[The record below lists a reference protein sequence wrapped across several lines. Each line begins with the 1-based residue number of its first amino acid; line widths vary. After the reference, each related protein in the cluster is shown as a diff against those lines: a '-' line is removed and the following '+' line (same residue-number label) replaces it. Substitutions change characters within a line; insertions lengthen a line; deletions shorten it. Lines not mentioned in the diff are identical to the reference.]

1 MAGEIPPLNI
11 TVNLETSGVQT
22 GVNQATT
29 SIKGISAAAEATASK
44 FTNLKSVMLGTFAS
58 SALQKGLHEFE
69 GFLKDSVKA
78 AEEAQVTVSAL
89 GVAMNNAK
97 VNTEANRQVI
107 EKTTGSMEALGFK
120 ANDTRGAL
128 TKMITATGSVTES
141 QRLMGVAADY
151 ARLKHEDLTQAAT
164 ILTRG
169 TTGAARAFREFGIT
183 LDTNLP
189 KNQAITKA
197 FDELNKK
204 IGGQAAAYAETYA
217 GKLAIMGAQSEDL
230 KEKIGA
236 LLLPVLTKLESWFIG
251 AVKWLANHKA
261 ALEAV
266 ALVVGTLLLVAV
278 TNLTISL
285 VGMAAA
291 WVAANLPMIAI
302 IATIGLVVAGFVKL
316 WNSSETFRK
325 IVVDALKLVVDAFG
339 YLVGAIGKVLEAA
352 SHLPFVGGA
361 FKGMAGAVNGA
372 ALEIGKFGDKLDGL
386 ANKKISIK
394 FPNIADE
401 LAKASGGAGASPDI
415 AGLAHDTTGSKA
427 ASKAAAKAAAE
438 EAKLQ
443 TLLDKQAAIF
453 KTRDEKMANAAAD
466 RDLAMSNA
474 HRDAEQRD
482 LDIRTAYADKM
493 LANKTA
499 YDDAVATATA
509 DNEQKIFD
517 IKKQYADNALAL
529 QQKAI
534 DDQKKVIQQSIDVM
548 TSGFANATKIDLG
561 KLFTSGGSSAG
572 GLITGLKD
580 QLDQIKIL
588 QEDAGKLAAAG
599 YNQAFINEVI
609 AQGPKQGDALAQ
621 SVLKAAPET
630 QDSIKQLYNQV
641 QDASQNGLND
651 LAKQMNDGTSFATQ
665 QLAQSYA
672 QVSVDLK
679 KALDDNSA
687 ALTDSLNKQQ
697 VAFQKQLDAAK
708 ITLDKANQ
716 AAADAR
722 DLALQK
728 SAQQL
733 ADSLQSAQD
742 NYTKATRAIAEET
755 MKQLTTLEAQILK
768 VMALLAAMGGS
779 SGGSSK
785 SSKSSSSSSSS
796 SYTQAPTGYVSGGA
810 LTGLSMMSSSPAAS
824 SSSPVIGS
832 LTQNVYTTD
841 PSLPAMTGALTNAIT
856 LGQTQALQK
865 SNSVGTGY

>member
-58 SALQKGLHEFE
+58 SEIQKGIQAFE

-78 AEEAQVTVSAL
+78 AEGAQTSIAAL

-97 VNTEANRQVI
+97 QNTDANRQAV
-107 EKTTGSMEALGFK
+107 EKSTTSMEALGFK
-120 ANDTRGAL
+120 ANDTREAL

-169 TTGAARAFREFGIT
+169 TTGAARAFREFGIV

-197 FDELNKK
+197 FDELNQK

-236 LLLPVLTKLESWFIG
+236 LLLPVLTKLESWFIES
-251 AVKWLANHKA
+251 VKWLADHKA

-291 WVAANLPMIAI
+291 WVTANLPMIAI

-339 YLVGAIGKVLEAA
+339 YLVGAIGKVIEAA
-352 SHLPFVGGA
+352 SHLPFIGGA
-361 FKGMAGAVNGA
+361 FKGMASAVNGA
-372 ALEIGKFGDKLDGL
+372 ALDIGKFGDKLDSL
-386 ANKKISIK
+386 SNKKIDIK
-394 FPNIADE
+394 FPNIADQ
-401 LAKASGGAGASPDI
+401 LAKATGGTNGVSPDI
-415 AGLAHDTTGSKA
+415 AGLVPGGST
-427 ASKAAAKAAAE
+427 AKGA
-438 EAKLQ
+438 
-443 TLLDKQAAIF
+443 
-453 KTRDEKMANAAAD
+453 AAAD
-466 RDLAMSNA
+466 KKMQADQAKLKTYIAQEQTILADRATKMA
-474 HRDAEQRD
+474 AAQATYDDAVTTAQTKHSQEV
-482 LDIRTAYADKM
+482 LDITSAYNDKM

-509 DNEQKIFD
+509 DNEQKIID
-517 IKKQYADNALAL
+517 IQQQYADKAVAL
-529 QQKAI
+529 QQKAV
-534 DDQKKVIQQSIDVM
+534 DDQQKIIQQSIDVM
-548 TSGFANATKIDLG
+548 TSGFASATKIDLG

-572 GLITGLKD
+572 GLVAGLQD
-580 QLDQIKIL
+580 QLAQITQL
-588 QEDAGKLAAAG
+588 QQDAGKLAAQG
-599 YNQAFINEVI
+599 YNQSFINEVI

-621 SVLKAAPET
+621 SVLTAAPET
-630 QDSIKQLYNQV
+630 QDSIKQLYAQV

-672 QVSVDLK
+672 QVSVDLQ
-679 KALDDNSA
+679 KALSDNSA

-697 VAFQKQLDAAK
+697 DAFQKQLDAAQV
-708 ITLDKANQ
+708 TLDKANK

-728 SAQQL
+728 SAQTL
-733 ADSLQSAQD
+733 ADSLQTAQD
-742 NYTKATRAIAEET
+742 NYTKATNAISDAT
-755 MKQLTTLEAQILK
+755 MKQLDALQTKITT
-768 VMALLAAMGGS
+768 VMALLASMGKMAGIGNGVTSVPAGSITSAPLTYTSSNGFNVPNATPQGPGIGS
-779 SGGSSK
+779 S
-785 SSKSSSSSSSS
+785 
-796 SYTQAPTGYVSGGA
+796 API
-810 LTGLSMMSSSPAAS
+810 
-824 SSSPVIGS
+824 IGS

-841 PSLPAMTGALTNAIT
+841 PSLPSITTGLTNAIT
-856 LGQTQALQK
+856 VGQTQGLMSTPTMSTFQR
-865 SNSVGTGY
+865 